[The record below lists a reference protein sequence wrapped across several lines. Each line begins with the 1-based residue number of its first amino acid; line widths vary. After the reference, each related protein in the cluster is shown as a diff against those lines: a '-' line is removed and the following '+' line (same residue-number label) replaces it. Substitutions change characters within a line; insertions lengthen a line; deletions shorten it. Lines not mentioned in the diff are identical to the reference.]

1 MQSVIVY
8 PVISMKL
15 TDAKM
20 KKYYRITNL
29 DFDCISEKRMICMGM
44 YPGACISIERKNQ
57 SKAVML
63 VYVCG
68 NLIMLRYRDAQGIEV
83 ELL

>member
-1 MQSVIVY
+1 
-8 PVISMKL
+8 MKL
-15 TDAKM
+15 TDAEM

-29 DFDCISEKRMICMGM
+29 DFDRISEKRLICMGM
-44 YPGACISIERKNQ
+44 YPGVCISVERKNQ

-68 NLIMLRYRDAQGIEV
+68 NLIMLRYQDAQGIEV

>member
-1 MQSVIVY
+1 MSGFANVIRY
-8 PVISMKL
+8 SMHG
-15 TDAKM
+15 DINEAD
-20 KKYYRITNL
+20 R
-29 DFDCISEKRMICMGM
+29 
-44 YPGACISIERKNQ
+44 RKNQ

-68 NLIMLRYRDAQGIEV
+68 NLIMLRIRDAQGIEV